1 MTTSDVHEDEWK
13 QPPLEP
19 APEELSQGLS
29 ITFRGKTFL
38 VQPPSARVGKQAN
51 SILGELARAEES
63 GKDLDLER
71 LRRKLGFADTEEYY
85 DFDLEAKLF
94 GPVYDE
100 MLDYLTVDEM
110 ATASQALFIW
120 VTTDKETAEE
130 FLADPTGTRRGNR
143 EQRRARTRKATR
155 K

>member
-13 QPPLEP
+13 QPP

-71 LRRKLGFADTEEYY
+71 LRRKLGFADVRETSEG
-85 DFDLEAKLF
+85 AAM
-94 GPVYDE
+94 V
-100 MLDYLTVDEM
+100 
-110 ATASQALFIW
+110 
-120 VTTDKETAEE
+120 TAEY
-130 FLADPTGTRRGNR
+130 
-143 EQRRARTRKATR
+143 ARLLEEGEMETIITTCCPSVNDLIEIYYPQLVPYMAPVVSPMIAHGKMDRIR
-155 K
+155 YMHIHIYF